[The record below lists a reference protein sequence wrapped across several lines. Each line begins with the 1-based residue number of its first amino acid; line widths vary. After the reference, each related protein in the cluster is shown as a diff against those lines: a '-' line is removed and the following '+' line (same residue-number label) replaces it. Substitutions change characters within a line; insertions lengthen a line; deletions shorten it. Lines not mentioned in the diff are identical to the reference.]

1 MCKGVVCMSLE
12 EAKKRKK
19 NKRKKRLIF
28 RTAILGVM
36 IAAVVFALIS
46 NFNKDKT
53 IYEVGDQAPDF
64 QLQQINKNNELETV
78 RLSDLKGKGVMLN
91 FWATY
96 CKPCEAE
103 MPFMEDL
110 YEDYKDKGIEI
121 VAVNL
126 DANKLVVDRFIDKFD
141 LTFPTPYDNKNEVMD
156 LYKVGPIPSTFFINP
171 DGEIE
176 DIVEGALTLERLE
189 GHFQEIQP
197 E

>member
-12 EAKKRKK
+12 EVKKRKK

-78 RLSDLKGKGVMLN
+78 RLSDLEGKRVMIN

-103 MPFMEDL
+103 MTLMQDL
-110 YEDYKDKGIEI
+110 YGDYKDKGIEI

-126 DANKLVVDRFIDKFD
+126 DANKLVVDRFIDKFE
-141 LTFPTPYDNKNEVMD
+141 LTFTKPYDGNNTGMT
-156 LYKVGPIPSTFFINP
+156 L
-171 DGEIE
+171 
-176 DIVEGALTLERLE
+176 LT
-189 GHFQEIQP
+189 
-197 E
+197 